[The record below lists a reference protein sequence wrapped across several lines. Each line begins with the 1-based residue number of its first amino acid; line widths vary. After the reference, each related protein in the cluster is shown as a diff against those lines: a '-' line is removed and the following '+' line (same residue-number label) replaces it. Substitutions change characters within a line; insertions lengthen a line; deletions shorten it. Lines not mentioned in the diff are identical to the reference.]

1 MLPEFD
7 CYRRL
12 KVSSDADENAIRK
25 AWRTCTKSVHPDVNA
40 SATAGAEFMQLTQA
54 MELLL
59 DPVLRLQHDIKW
71 GYGNVVRNQDR
82 NSKQHFSEEQLQR
95 AQELV
100 KKWSNDYEAAMHIRS
115 RQRMNHIAAHKKRM
129 RRYVMVALI
138 AVAALL
144 IALLVMLFR

>member
-1 MLPEFD
+1 MLLEFD
-7 CYRRL
+7 CYQRL
-12 KVSSDADENAIRK
+12 KVSSGADESTIRK
-25 AWRTCTKSVHPDVNA
+25 AWRTCTKSVHPDVNT
-40 SATAGAEFMQLTQA
+40 SAAAGAEFMQLTQA

-82 NSKQHFSEEQLQR
+82 NSKQQFSEEQLQR

-100 KKWSNDYEAAMHIRS
+100 KKWSNDYEAAMLIRS

-129 RRYVMVALI
+129 LRYVIVALT
-138 AVAALL
+138 AVSLL
-144 IALLVMLFR
+144 LVTLLVMLFR

>member
-1 MLPEFD
+1 MLLEFD

-12 KVSSDADENAIRK
+12 KVSSSADESTIRK
-25 AWRTCTKSVHPDVNA
+25 AWRTRTKSVHPDVNA

-100 KKWSNDYEAAMHIRS
+100 KKWSNDYEAAMLIRS

-129 RRYVMVALI
+129 LSYVIVALT
-138 AVAALL
+138 AVSLLLVALL
-144 IALLVMLFR
+144 IMLFR